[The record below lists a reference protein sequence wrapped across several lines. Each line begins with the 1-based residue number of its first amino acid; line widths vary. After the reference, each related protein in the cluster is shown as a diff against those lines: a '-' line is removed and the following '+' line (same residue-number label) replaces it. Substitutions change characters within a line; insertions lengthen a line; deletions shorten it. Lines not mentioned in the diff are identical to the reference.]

1 MGSLITLPC
10 PSILGL
16 STIKKTL
23 KIFKKKGNEFT
34 YILVPTNS
42 VINEVRK
49 TSNEFR
55 PLNDNIMGFGRL
67 LQIYALEFE
76 SLRVVIEPIP
86 YKHLQNMSFDRL
98 KKLFNA

>member
-1 MGSLITLPC
+1 M
-10 PSILGL
+10 
-16 STIKKTL
+16 KKTL
-23 KIFKKKGNEFT
+23 KMLKKKKGNEFT

-86 YKHLQNMSFDRL
+86 YKYLQNMSFDRL